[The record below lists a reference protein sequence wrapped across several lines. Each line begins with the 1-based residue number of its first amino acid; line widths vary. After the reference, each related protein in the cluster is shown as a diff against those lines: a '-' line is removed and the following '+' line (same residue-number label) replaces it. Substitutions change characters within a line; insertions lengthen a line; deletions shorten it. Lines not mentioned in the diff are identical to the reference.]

1 MVCPIMGE
9 WGILGRN
16 PRGGEV
22 RSQRTTKGFI
32 SNSED
37 LKAQLLRVLEIS
49 RLLFLL
55 ALILDR
61 YQFDLKNQMGV
72 RSDVPARAALGVGK
86 VRGNEKL
93 PLRSHRH
100 ELQSFCPALDDAVDW
115 ECGRP
120 AVLGRAVKLRA
131 IDQRAAIITYHRV
144 SRRRLRAITFFQ
156 NLVLQ
161 SAG

>member
-61 YQFDLKNQMGV
+61 YQFDLKNQSSA
-72 RSDVPARAALGVGK
+72 RSDVPASAALGVGK

-100 ELQSFCPALDDAVDW
+100 QLQSFGPALDDAVDRKR
-115 ECGRP
+115 CRP
-120 AVLGRAVKLRA
+120 AVLRRAVKFRA
-131 IDQRAAIITYHRV
+131 TEQRAAIITYDRV
-144 SRRRLRAITFFQ
+144 SCRRL
-156 NLVLQ
+156 
-161 SAG
+161 